1 MRPAEERPRPA
12 RGESRERR
20 PLLRSLRFA
29 WDGLADGAVRD
40 RNLRIHLALGVLAG
54 AFVARAPLA
63 PGERAVLLACVALV
77 VAAEAMNSAVEAAV
91 DLASPAR
98 SERAR
103 LAKDSA
109 AAAVLALAAGSV
121 LAFAAVAAAR
131 LDELR
136 AAAARLGRGE
146 ALALAAGALAAACA
160 AGVVAAPGR
169 RPRGADLLLAAGGA
183 AGIAVVAAGA
193 ECLAGVAAAAL
204 CLAVA
209 AGGAARRPR

>member
-1 MRPAEERPRPA
+1 VLEERRKA
-12 RGESRERR
+12 SLMAGERR

-54 AFVARAPLA
+54 AFVARAPLGA
-63 PGERAVLLACVALV
+63 AERAILVACVALV
-77 VAAEAMNSAVEAAV
+77 VAAEAMNTAVEAAV
-91 DLASPAR
+91 DLASPGI

-103 LAKDSA
+103 IAKDSA

-121 LAFAAVAAAR
+121 LAFLAVAAAR
-131 LDELR
+131 WPDLR
-136 AAAARLGRGE
+136 AFLGRMGRGE
-146 ALALAAGALAAACA
+146 ALALAAGALAGAVA
-160 AGVVAAPGR
+160 AGLLAAPGR
-169 RPRGADLLLAAGGA
+169 RSRGADLLLASAGA
-183 AGIAVVAAGA
+183 AGVAVLAAGA
-193 ECLAGVAAAAL
+193 ECPAGVATAAL